1 MNRRRAI
8 KACSGM
14 LKSNAFATS
23 HYSSYCEESAESE
36 RKLGD
41 EADHIIDLELVSE
54 CFCEAFWDN
63 SLGECLEVRK

>member
-1 MNRRRAI
+1 MDHRAI

-23 HYSSYCEESAESE
+23 NYRDNCVVFE
-36 RKLGD
+36 RTFGRQEKIQ
-41 EADHIIDLELVSE
+41 ADHIIDLELVSE

-63 SLGECLEVRK
+63 SLGQCLQVRK

>member
-23 HYSSYCEESAESE
+23 NYRDNCKESAESE

-41 EADHIIDLELVSE
+41 EADHIIDLELVSKY
-54 CFCEAFWDN
+54 FCETFGGN
-63 SLGECLEVRK
+63 SLDECLEVRK